1 MLPAD
6 VIVAS
11 VFLLL
16 SITVEWLNALLLHL
30 QVECLEHKWGN
41 GTYPLKHQSCH
52 VKGL

>member
-16 SITVEWLNALLLHL
+16 SITVEWLNAQCTAVASTGRVFKA
-30 QVECLEHKWGN
+30 QVA
-41 GTYPLKHQSCH
+41 
-52 VKGL
+52 